1 MAPTVYPN
9 SKCFQ
14 VGRFAAMGHLI
25 KCYGLR
31 LEFTFAELVAVF
43 LGEMASATCVPNP
56 GRPTPAGSFF
66 EMELN
71 MVESGDEEELFTGG
85 DRTLIEIWGP
95 DDVTEAI
102 GVEGEQIGEDKGG
115 GEGATKGDH
124 SPRCDIHEAGA
135 GEEI

>member
-1 MAPTVYPN
+1 
-9 SKCFQ
+9 
-14 VGRFAAMGHLI
+14 MGHLI

-31 LEFTFAELVAVF
+31 LEFTYAELVAVF

-56 GRPTPAGSFF
+56 GRPTPAGPFF
-66 EMELN
+66 EMGLN
-71 MVESGDEEELFTGG
+71 MEESGDEEELFTGG

-95 DDVTEAI
+95 DEVMEGI
-102 GVEGEQIGEDKGG
+102 RVEGEHIGEDKGG

-124 SPRCDIHEAGA
+124 PPRCDIHEAGA